1 MNRPSLSFQQLFQ
14 NKNDFVTKKSK
25 IGIQTI
31 TSEIDNFC
39 HLEMVTG
46 VPRYVSDNVLKG
58 VFYKVH

>member
-31 TSEIDNFC
+31 FFFPS
-39 HLEMVTG
+39 MVWIH
-46 VPRYVSDNVLKG
+46 
-58 VFYKVH
+58 F